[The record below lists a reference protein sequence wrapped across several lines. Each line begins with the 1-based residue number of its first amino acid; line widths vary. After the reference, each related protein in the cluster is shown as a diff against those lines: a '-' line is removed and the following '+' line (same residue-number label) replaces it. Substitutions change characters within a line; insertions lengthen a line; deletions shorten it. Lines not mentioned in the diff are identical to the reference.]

1 MSISKHEVVSLVSSQ
16 LLNAIYLRASQGAT
30 SPETFQQRLEEARE
44 QVMGDFVELKKA
56 VSAALYSPN
65 G

>member
-16 LLNAIYLRASQGAT
+16 LLSAIYLRAFQDST
-30 SPETFQQRLEEARE
+30 PETFQQKVAEARE
-44 QVMGDFVELKKA
+44 QVMSDFVEMKKT
-56 VSAALYSPN
+56 VSAALYNRN